1 MALIAVGG
9 IQHET
14 NTFAPSKAD
23 LNAFQTGGG
32 FPPLT
37 TGPDLY
43 SRFKDKN
50 IPISGFIDQI
60 EALGHHTHALTW
72 GAASPSDVV
81 TEHAYEHICGSI
93 LDGLRAA
100 PPYDAIYLCL
110 HGAMVTEHLQ
120 DGEGEL
126 LRRVRALIGPDIPLV
141 ASLDL
146 HCNTTPEMITHA
158 DLLVAYR
165 TYPHVDMADT
175 GARTARL
182 LDEILRQGRKPAKAF
197 EQMQFLIPL
206 HWQCTM
212 MQPAQGLYDT
222 LPDRETDGVI
232 HTSFTPGFPAADIHH
247 CGPSVFAY
255 GWDAAATRAAC
266 ERLAG
271 DVNGLESVFSGTIF
285 DPDAGV
291 LEAMRLAATAS
302 RPIVIADTQDNP
314 GAGGDSNTA
323 GMLRALVENRAEK
336 ASLGLMI
343 DRAAAEIAHRA
354 GVGAEVN
361 LTFGGHSGVDG
372 DEPFEALCT
381 VEQLHDGRFDATGPF
396 YKGAEFNLGPSAC
409 VRIGG
414 TRVVLACNKVQMA
427 DQAMYRFVGIEPT
440 EEKILVNK
448 SSVHF
453 RADFAPIAEEILVCA
468 APGPM
473 IADPADLP
481 WKRLRKGM
489 RLNPL
494 GPVWGGGHP

>member
-14 NTFAPSKAD
+14 NTFAPTKAS
-23 LNAFQTGGG
+23 LKAFEAGGSR
-32 FPPLT
+32 PPLT
-37 TGPDLY
+37 TGPDLFT
-43 SRFKDKN
+43 RVKGKN
-50 IPISGFIDQI
+50 LSVAGFAEQI
-60 EALGHHTHALTW
+60 EALDHHTYALTW

-81 TEHAYEHICGSI
+81 TEHAFEHIAGLI
-93 LDGLRAA
+93 LDGLKAA
-100 PPYDAIYLCL
+100 PPFDAVYLCL

-126 LRRVRALIGPDIPLV
+126 LRRVRDQIGPDKPLV

-146 HCNTTPEMITHA
+146 HSNTTPEMMENA
-158 DLLVAYR
+158 DLMVAYR

-182 LDEILRQGRKPAKAF
+182 LDDMLRRDRKPAKAF
-197 EQMQFLIPL
+197 QQIPFLIPL
-206 HWQCTM
+206 NWQCTM
-212 MQPAQGLYDT
+212 MQPAQGLYERLADMESG
-222 LPDRETDGVI
+222 DVM

-247 CGPSVFAY
+247 CGASVFTY
-255 GWDAAATRAAC
+255 GWTEEAAQASCQQLAA
-266 ERLAG
+266 
-271 DVNGLESVFSGTIF
+271 DVNGLESAFNGTIYS
-285 DPDAGV
+285 PDEGV
-291 LEAMRLAATAS
+291 QEAMRLAERAT

-323 GMLRALVENRAEK
+323 GMLHALVENRADG
-336 ASLGLMI
+336 AALGLMI
-343 DRAAAEIAHRA
+343 DPAAAEIVHRA

-361 LTFGGHSGVDG
+361 LTFGGHSGFDG
-372 DEPFEALCT
+372 DDPFEALYT
-381 VEQLHDGRFDATGPF
+381 VESLHDGRFDATGPF

-414 TRVVLACNKVQMA
+414 NRVVLACTKVQMA

-440 EEKILVNK
+440 EQNILVNK

-481 WKRLRKGM
+481 WTRLRKGV

-494 GPVWGGGHP
+494 GKTWQGP

>member
-14 NTFAPSKAD
+14 NTFAPTKAG
-23 LNAFQTGGG
+23 LEAFETGGSR
-32 FPPLT
+32 PPLT
-37 TGPDLY
+37 TGSGLFP
-43 SRFKDKN
+43 KVKGKN
-50 IPISGFIDQI
+50 LSIAGFAEQI
-60 EALGHHTHALTW
+60 EALDHHTYALTW

-81 TEHAYEHICGSI
+81 TEHAFEHIAGLI
-93 LDGLRAA
+93 LGGLKAA
-100 PPYDAIYLCL
+100 PLFDAVYLCL

-126 LRRVRALIGPDIPLV
+126 LRRVRDQIGPDMPLV

-146 HCNTTPEMITHA
+146 HSNTTPEMMENA

-165 TYPHVDMADT
+165 TYPHVDMAET

-182 LDEILRQGRKPAKAF
+182 LDDILRRGRKPAKAF
-197 EQMQFLIPL
+197 QQIPFLIPL
-206 HWQCTM
+206 NWQCTM
-212 MQPAQGLYDT
+212 MQPAQGLYQR
-222 LPDRETDGVI
+222 LAEMESSEVM

-247 CGPSVFAY
+247 CGPSVFTY
-255 GWDAAATRAAC
+255 GWSEEATQASC
-266 ERLAG
+266 QRLAA
-271 DVNGLESVFSGTIF
+271 DVSSLESAFAGTIYL
-285 DPDAGV
+285 PDEGV
-291 LEAMRLAATAS
+291 REAMRLAESAT

-323 GMLRALVENRAEK
+323 GMLKSLVENRADG
-336 ASLGLMI
+336 AALGLMI
-343 DRAAAEIAHRA
+343 DPTAAEIAHRA
-354 GVGAEVN
+354 GIGAEVN
-361 LTFGGHSGVDG
+361 LTFGGHSGFYG
-372 DEPFEALCT
+372 DDPFEALYT
-381 VEQLHDGRFDATGPF
+381 VESLHDGRFDATGPF

-414 TRVVLACNKVQMA
+414 TRVVLACTKVQMA

-440 EEKILVNK
+440 EQNILVNK

-481 WKRLRKGM
+481 WTRLRKGV
-489 RLNPL
+489 RLKPL
-494 GPVWGGGHP
+494 GVTWQGP